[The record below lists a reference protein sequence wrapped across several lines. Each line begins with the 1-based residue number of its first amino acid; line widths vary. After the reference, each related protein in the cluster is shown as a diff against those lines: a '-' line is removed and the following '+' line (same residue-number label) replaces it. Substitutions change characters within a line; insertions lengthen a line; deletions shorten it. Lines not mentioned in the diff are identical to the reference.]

1 MSITQGQR
9 HRVLV
14 VCLGNHCRSPLAAA
28 VLARHSPAGTDIRSA
43 GLAGKHIGKPAHPV
57 MIAAAARLGYDLTS
71 HRGTQVSA
79 QLLDW
84 AQLILAMD
92 TTILTALR
100 QARRA
105 EELLPIARDSF
116 DGPIIATTTAAV
128 SAQIGEKD
136 LAIEQLQRLIGI
148 PNGPTS
154 GLLRA
159 EPEWNPLRED
169 ARFKTLIERAG

>member
-1 MSITQGQR
+1 MVENRLSDSPEDAKTTAMLARIEAA
-9 HRVLV
+9 
-14 VCLGNHCRSPLAAA
+14 LGN
-28 VLARHSPAGTDIRSA
+28 
-43 GLAGKHIGKPAHPV
+43 KEN
-57 MIAAAARLGYDLTS
+57 
-71 HRGTQVSA
+71 
-79 QLLDW
+79 
-84 AQLILAMD
+84 
-92 TTILTALR
+92 ALR